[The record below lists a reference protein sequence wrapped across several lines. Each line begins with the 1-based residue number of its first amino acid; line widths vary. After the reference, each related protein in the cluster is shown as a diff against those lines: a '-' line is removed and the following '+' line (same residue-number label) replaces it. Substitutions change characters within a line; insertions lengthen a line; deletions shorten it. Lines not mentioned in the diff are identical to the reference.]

1 MATRSTAAR
10 VVHATRQ
17 AKRSAS
23 ESRIAAMAR
32 VATGVASKAM
42 PEVDFYTAA
51 SFWEENDYWIIAI
64 VMVVAT
70 FVVAELVDRALAR
83 RGRQV
88 TQRVSGGELSP
99 IATTRLRLVRR
110 LIFAL
115 IVIIGL
121 ALAAWQFDSVQ
132 RVATGILASS
142 AVLGLVVGFAARA
155 TLANGIAGVL
165 LAITQPIRIGDVVTF
180 EEKTGQVE
188 DVRLSYTYIRL
199 DDGHRLIV
207 PNERLAQGSIENHT
221 IGDPRVQVEVSV
233 WLQPSADL
241 DRAIE
246 LIERDDVDAGVAE
259 VDKEGVR
266 LSATTW
272 APSSAER
279 GPVGE
284 ELRRRWLRQLREH
297 GLSSEA
303 AAS

>member
-1 MATRSTAAR
+1 
-10 VVHATRQ
+10 
-17 AKRSAS
+17 
-23 ESRIAAMAR
+23 
-32 VATGVASKAM
+32 M
-42 PEVDFYTAA
+42 PGVDFYTAA
-51 SFWEENDYWIIAI
+51 SFVEENSNWITAI
-64 VMVVAT
+64 VTVILA
-70 FVVAELVDRALAR
+70 FVLAEIVDRALAR

-88 TQRVSGGELSP
+88 SERVRGGALSP
-99 IATTRLRLVRR
+99 VATTRLRLVRR

-121 ALAAWQFDSVQ
+121 ALAAWQFDSVR
-132 RVATGILASS
+132 RVATGVLASS

-155 TLANGIAGVL
+155 TLANGIAGIL
-165 LAITQPIRIGDVVTF
+165 LAITQPIRIGDLVTF
-180 EEKTGQVE
+180 DDKTGRVE

-207 PNERLAQGSIENHT
+207 PNERLAQSSIENHT

-241 DRAIE
+241 DRALE
-246 LIERDDVDAGVAE
+246 LIVSGSEGVDAGVAE

-272 APSSAER
+272 ATGPAER
-279 GPVGE
+279 ARVEE

-297 GLSSEA
+297 GLSSKPA
-303 AAS
+303 A